1 MATARGAERPSA
13 TDDTHGMKRLSAT
26 KNSPDALRPPIID
39 DARALELFLEMLL
52 SERGASAHTIDG
64 YRRDIE
70 QFGASQSLRGSDL
83 AGADNAAVRAFL
95 SELSENGLAPRT
107 AARRLSALKQFFRF
121 LQAEDLRAD
130 DPCAM
135 IEGPRLSQ
143 PLPKILSEDQVARL
157 LAAARFRLAE
167 NSGSARAHAD
177 AARLLALV
185 ELLYATGLRVSELV
199 ELPFENVIEGRKCLL
214 VCGKGGKERIVPV
227 GQPAEAAL
235 AKYLPL
241 RELHTSRAGHSTWL
255 FPSRGGHLTRHRF
268 AQILKKLA
276 IEAGLPPEKVSPHVL
291 RHAFASHLLAN
302 GADLRAVQKMLGHT
316 DISTTQIYT
325 HILDDRLK
333 AVVRNHHP
341 LAGAER

>member
-1 MATARGAERPSA
+1 MAPAHGAARPGA
-13 TDDTHGMKRLSAT
+13 
-26 KNSPDALRPPIID
+26 ID

-52 SERGASAHTIDG
+52 SERGAAAHTIDA

-70 QFGASQSLRGSDL
+70 QFGAAQERRGSDL
-83 AGADNAAVRAFL
+83 AGADAAAVRGFL
-95 SELSENGLAPRT
+95 TELSESGLAPRT
-107 AARRLSALKQFFRF
+107 AARRLSALKQFYRF
-121 LQAEDLRAD
+121 LQAEDLRTD
-130 DPCAM
+130 DPCAT
-135 IEGPRLSQ
+135 IEGPRLGR
-143 PLPKILSEDQVARL
+143 PLPKILSEDQVAAL
-157 LAAARFRLAE
+157 LNAARARLEAKPA
-167 NSGSARAHAD
+167 SPRAGAG

-199 ELPFENVIEGRKCLL
+199 ELPLENVVEGRKCLL
-214 VCGKGGKERIVPV
+214 VRGKGGKERIVPV

-235 AKYLPL
+235 AQYMPL
-241 RELHTSRAGHSTWL
+241 RELHIGKSGRSKWL

-268 AQILKKLA
+268 AQILKQLA

-302 GADLRAVQKMLGHT
+302 GADLRAVQKMLGHA

-333 AVVRNHHP
+333 AVVRDHHP
-341 LAGAER
+341 LAAAGQEKPPGLARQRKMA

>member
-1 MATARGAERPSA
+1 MVAAHGVKRSSA
-13 TDDTHGMKRLSAT
+13 TEH
-26 KNSPDALRPPIID
+26 SPGAVRPPTID

-52 SERGASAHTIDG
+52 SERGASAHTVDA
-64 YRRDIE
+64 YRRDIQ
-70 QFGASQSLRGSDL
+70 QFGASQNSRGANL
-83 AGADNAAVRAFL
+83 AEADADAVRAFL
-95 SELSENGLAPRT
+95 TELSKIGLAPRT
-107 AARRLSALKQFFRF
+107 AARRLSALRQFFRF

-130 DPCAM
+130 DPCAT
-135 IEGPRLSQ
+135 IEGPRLGR
-143 PLPKILSEDQVARL
+143 PLPKILSEEQVAQL
-157 LAAARFRLAE
+157 LAAARIRLSE
-167 NSGSARAHAD
+167 NTGSARTHAD

-235 AKYLPL
+235 AEYVPL
-241 RELHTSRAGHSTWL
+241 RELHIGKAGRSKWL

-268 AQILKKLA
+268 AQILKQLS

-302 GADLRAVQKMLGHT
+302 GADLRAVQKMLGHA

-341 LAGAER
+341 LADAEG

>member
-13 TDDTHGMKRLSAT
+13 TDDTRGAERLPT
-26 KNSPDALRPPIID
+26 ID

-52 SERGASAHTIDG
+52 SERGAAAHTVDG

-70 QFGASQSLRGSDL
+70 QFGASQKLRGSDL
-83 AGADNAAVRAFL
+83 ARADAAAVRIFL
-95 SELSENGLAPRT
+95 TELSENGLAPRT
-107 AARRLSALKQFFRF
+107 AARRLSALRQFYRF

-130 DPCAM
+130 DPCAT
-135 IEGPRLSQ
+135 IEGPRLGR
-143 PLPKILSEDQVARL
+143 PLPKILSEDQVAL
-157 LAAARFRLAE
+157 LLDAARARLAG
-167 NSGSARAHAD
+167 NAGSARTQAD
-177 AARLLALV
+177 AIRLLALV

-214 VCGKGGKERIVPV
+214 VRGKGGKERIVPV

-235 AKYLPL
+235 AEYVPL
-241 RELHTSRAGHSTWL
+241 RELHIGKAGRSKWL

-268 AQILKKLA
+268 AQILKELA

-302 GADLRAVQKMLGHT
+302 GADLRAVQKMLGHA